1 MRNPVA
7 ISWSPRRVRWGRWRG
22 EWPSLTWP
30 SGFGDLS
37 PSGSASAA
45 THPSITKNTVSSTL
59 LLGTCLLE
67 VQICVSIFF
76 GYSWEWK
83 FFHIKNDP
91 RIYMIFNLYCD
102 LLIIYDFKFVLLGIT
117 QKRQWNDFT
126 LHVVIEVTNYSTVS
140 KEW

>member
-22 EWPSLTWP
+22 EWPSLTSP

-59 LLGTCLLE
+59 PLGTCLLE

-76 GYSWEWK
+76 GYSWKWK

-91 RIYMIFNLYCD
+91 RIYMI
-102 LLIIYDFKFVLLGIT
+102 LICIVISKLFMTFVLLGIT

-126 LHVVIEVTNYSTVS
+126 LHVVIKVTNYSTVS